1 MSTKFY
7 LDARSRTLT
16 TDVPAE
22 EAKAGYAVTSN
33 PNAVSFLTRF
43 DQETVM
49 VGYPKAH
56 LWVEAD
62 GADDMDLFVLV
73 QKLDAYGTPLQA
85 FTVPNQSAMGHDLT
99 DHGATILRYK
109 GSDGRLRV
117 SARHLD
123 ETLTSDDVPALSF
136 DRIQKLSPGEI
147 VEIEID
153 LFPIGLAFHP
163 GEQLRFI
170 ISSRNLLGT
179 LMPAIREYV
188 GANTGKHVIHTGGQ
202 HASYLQLPI
211 QDLEPQLNAPRADG
225 TR

>member
-1 MSTKFY
+1 M
-7 LDARSRTLT
+7 A
-16 TDVPAE
+16 
-22 EAKAGYAVTSN
+22 
-33 PNAVSFLTRF
+33 
-43 DQETVM
+43 
-49 VGYPKAH
+49 
-56 LWVEAD
+56 
-62 GADDMDLFVLV
+62 
-73 QKLDAYGTPLQA
+73 
-85 FTVPNQSAMGHDLT
+85 HDLT

-123 ETLTSDDVPALSF
+123 ETLTSDDVPAHSF

-202 HASYLQLPI
+202 HASYMQLPI